1 MIFKYSQHK
10 DKRFPRVDKV
20 KGVKRLRTI
29 IFVILKYN
37 HDRQYPSPFTTPY
50 PSALAG
56 EGQVFTYLSPSLHL
70 FSAFTCF
77 YSTNSPKYQQH
88 VSASLA
94 TNFLTIIA
102 KLPFIRI

>member
-1 MIFKYSQHK
+1 MIFKYAQHK

-37 HDRQYPSPFTTPY
+37 HNRQYPSPFTTPY

-56 EGQVFTYLSPSLHL
+56 EGY
-70 FSAFTCF
+70 
-77 YSTNSPKYQQH
+77 
-88 VSASLA
+88 
-94 TNFLTIIA
+94 FLEMII
-102 KLPFIRI
+102 LVYRRTVMSVTTTP